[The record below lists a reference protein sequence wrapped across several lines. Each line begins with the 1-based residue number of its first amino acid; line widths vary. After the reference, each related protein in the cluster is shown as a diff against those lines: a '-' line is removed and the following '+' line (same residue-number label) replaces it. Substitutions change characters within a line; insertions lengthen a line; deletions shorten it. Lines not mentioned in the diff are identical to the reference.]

1 MSHAEQVKPL
11 LKIHAK
17 KKTEKSQI
25 QWTYIRKLLS
35 IHWWIRLDECD
46 LNVLS
51 SFLYQENKIDIIDLV
66 I

>member
-35 IHWWIRLDECD
+35 IHW
-46 LNVLS
+46 
-51 SFLYQENKIDIIDLV
+51 
-66 I
+66 

>member
-11 LKIHAK
+11 LKIHEK

-35 IHWWIRLDECD
+35 IHW
-46 LNVLS
+46 
-51 SFLYQENKIDIIDLV
+51 
-66 I
+66 